1 MRQQNFLFQ
10 EQMRFWL
17 AHWYRVIYDLY
28 ILITSSSSLLEFITN
43 ESNDLL
49 PVGLLAQL
57 VERCTGIAEVKGSN
71 PVQAW
76 NFSGFLFATAK
87 VASTITAMKIFD
99 VITLICVG
107 DVRVRIATVFFP
119 SQDRFFAKRHDVQAY
134 NSHAKDEASFSTVQK
149 RLFSSEPSFL
159 PSTIRSSR
167 FLWNLSSS
175 QTHKEKPETTFV
187 CHNIVVE
194 FT

>member
-1 MRQQNFLFQ
+1 MRQQNLLFQ
-10 EQMRFWL
+10 EPMRFWL

-28 ILITSSSSLLEFITN
+28 ILITSSSSLHEFITN

-49 PVGLLAQL
+49 PVCLLAQL

-107 DVRVRIATVFFP
+107 DVRVRIATVFF
-119 SQDRFFAKRHDVQAY
+119 
-134 NSHAKDEASFSTVQK
+134 SFSRSVFRKKARCAGVQ
-149 RLFSSEPSFL
+149 FSREGRGKFL
-159 PSTIRSSR
+159 SCAKTAV
-167 FLWNLSSS
+167 F
-175 QTHKEKPETTFV
+175 
-187 CHNIVVE
+187 
-194 FT
+194 

>member
-1 MRQQNFLFQ
+1 
-10 EQMRFWL
+10 MRFWL
-17 AHWYRVIYDLY
+17 GHWYQVLYDLY
-28 ILITSSSSLLEFITN
+28 ILITSSSSFHEFITN
-43 ESNDLL
+43 EFNYLL
-49 PVGLLAQL
+49 PAGWLAQL

-87 VASTITAMKIFD
+87 VASTITAMKFFD
-99 VITLICVG
+99 VITLVCLG
-107 DVRVRIATVFFP
+107 DVRVSIATVFFFP
-119 SQDRFFAKRHDVQAY
+119 SQRHDVQAY

-167 FLWNLSSS
+167 YLWNLSSS
-175 QTHKEKPETTFV
+175 QMHKEKPETTFV
-187 CHNIVVE
+187 WHNIVVE